1 MNHAAPG
8 PRAPRTPLSRPLIA
22 FVILYMLV
30 FSALALRQGNTEF
43 LMYAVVMVVF
53 IVTILLLD
61 RAIRFSPL
69 ALWLLAVWGLL
80 HMAGGTVPVDPALT
94 DAYRAATDQASRPDS
109 AVLYSLRLHPDLPKY
124 DQIVH
129 AFGFFSATIAC
140 YQALL
145 ALLRAPRTLPTAA
158 AAALMGIGLGAIN
171 EVIEFIAVL
180 SMPETNVGGYMNTA
194 WDLVANT
201 IGATTA
207 AFLIYSGILN
217 FAPDRE

>member
-1 MNHAAPG
+1 MNQTSPDLNAAKP
-8 PRAPRTPLSRPLIA
+8 TMSRSLVI

-30 FSALALRQGNTEF
+30 FSALTLRQGNTEF

-53 IVTILLLD
+53 IVTILMLH

-69 ALWLLAVWGLL
+69 ALWLLAFWGLL
-80 HMAGGTVPVDPALT
+80 HMAGGTVPIDPALT
-94 DAYRAATDQASRPDS
+94 DAYRAAADESSRPTS
-109 AVLYSLRLHPDLPKY
+109 AVLYSMRLHPDFPKY
-124 DQIVH
+124 DQFVH
-129 AFGFFSATIAC
+129 TFGFFSATIAC
-140 YQALL
+140 YQALRSL
-145 ALLRAPRTLPTAA
+145 INAPRALATAA

-194 WDLVANT
+194 WDLVCNT

-207 AFLIYSGILN
+207 AIVCLKWKT
-217 FAPDRE
+217 D

>member
-1 MNHAAPG
+1 MNHA
-8 PRAPRTPLSRPLIA
+8 TPDLDAHKPAISRPLIA
-22 FVILYMLV
+22 FVVLYMLV

-53 IVTILLLD
+53 IVTVIFLH

-80 HMAGGTVPVDPALT
+80 HMAGGTVPIDPALT
-94 DAYRAATDQASRPDS
+94 DAYRAATDEASRPTS
-109 AVLYSLRLHPDLPKY
+109 AVLYSMRIHPDLPKY

-129 AFGFFSATIAC
+129 AFGFYSATIAC
-140 YQALL
+140 YQALRS
-145 ALLRAPRTLPTAA
+145 LLHAPNTLPTAA

-201 IGATTA
+201 IGATA
-207 AFLIYSGILN
+207 AAL
-217 FAPDRE
+217 ACMVRRTD

>member
-1 MNHAAPG
+1 MAQSQSDLTAPKPSM
-8 PRAPRTPLSRPLIA
+8 PRSLIA
-22 FVILYMLV
+22 FVVLYMLV
-30 FSALALRQGNTEF
+30 FSALTLRQGNTEF

-53 IVTILLLD
+53 IVTIVLLH

-80 HMAGGTVPVDPALT
+80 HMAGGTVHIDPALT
-94 DAYRAATDQASRPDS
+94 DAYRAASDEAARPTS
-109 AVLYSLRLHPDLPKY
+109 AVLYSMRLHPDLPKY
-124 DQIVH
+124 DQLVH
-129 AFGFFSATIAC
+129 TFGFFSATIAC

-145 ALLRAPRTLPTAA
+145 VLLHAPRTLPTAA
-158 AAALMGIGLGAIN
+158 TAALMGIGLGAIN

-194 WDLVANT
+194 WDLVSNT

-207 AFLIYSGILN
+207 ALACLKFKSI
-217 FAPDRE
+217 